1 MWNIGS
7 GNYKANFTSCSLKY
21 RSTGHKLVNKLT
33 LSVLIKY
40 KRVTFSFIQSLRSWL
55 CNFHAQYSKF

>member
-40 KRVTFSFIQSLRSWL
+40 KRVTF
-55 CNFHAQYSKF
+55 